1 MEIFQ
6 LLLGLLQKNLVKY
19 FSFLI
24 LCFFMLIKGLI
35 ALTFYAQL
43 YYSNLNFLRILNTAP
58 FWNTQKN
65 FKSRQSLRTFA
76 KTNSSRSTC
85 FPRVSNTQS
94 TISIIQAFN
103 QLWINNF
110 VYYFQ
115 LNAVIIDR
123 QSCKDLLKNK
133 TKEDRRK
140 ICQTTITITTT
151 TNYIRVG
158 QHLNQR

>member
-1 MEIFQ
+1 M
-6 LLLGLLQKNLVKY
+6 LLHVDQRFWWLW
-19 FSFLI
+19 
-24 LCFFMLIKGLI
+24 
-35 ALTFYAQL
+35 FYTHS
-43 YYSNLNFLRILNTAP
+43 YHSNLNFLRILNTAP
-58 FWNTQKN
+58 FWNTQK
-65 FKSRQSLRTFA
+65 KILRQCLRTFA
-76 KTNSSRSTC
+76 RTNSSRSTS
-85 FPRVSNTQS
+85 FPRISNTLS